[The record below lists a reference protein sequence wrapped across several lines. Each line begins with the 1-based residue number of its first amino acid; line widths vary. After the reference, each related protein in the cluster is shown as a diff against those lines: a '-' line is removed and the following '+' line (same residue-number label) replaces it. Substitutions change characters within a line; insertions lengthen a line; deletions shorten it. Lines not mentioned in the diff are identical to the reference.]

1 MTQARPWTSLLGCA
15 GWSIPRPQAGYF
27 PIEGSQLERYAQ
39 VFGAVEINS
48 SFYRPH
54 RPETYARWAASV
66 PEDFRFSVK
75 LPKRITHELKL
86 AGIDEAL
93 ARFSAEAGALEQRLG
108 CVLMQ
113 LPPSAAFDIAVAEG
127 AMARLRQRFDC
138 MLACEAR
145 HPSWFDD
152 EATAL
157 LQAHGITRV
166 IADPPK
172 GQPGAHVPTTAAIY
186 ARLHGTPRVYYSSY
200 PDAYLA
206 ALAED
211 LRIHALAN
219 RSVWLIFDNTAS
231 GAAMANALK
240 VRLS

>member
-1 MTQARPWTSLLGCA
+1 LLGCA
-15 GWSIPRPQAGYF
+15 GWSIPRPQAEYF
-27 PIEGSQLERYAQ
+27 PTQGSQLERYAQ

-75 LPKRITHELKL
+75 LPKLITHELKL

-93 ARFSAEAGALEQRLG
+93 ARFASEVGALEQRLG
-108 CVLMQ
+108 CVLIQ
-113 LPPSAAFDIAVAEG
+113 LPPSASFDIARAEG
-127 AMARLRQRFDC
+127 AMARLRERFDC

-145 HPSWFDD
+145 HPSWFGED
-152 EATAL
+152 ATAL

-172 GQPGAHVPTTAAIY
+172 GQPGAHVPTTSDIY
-186 ARLHGTPRVYYSSY
+186 ARLHGSPRVYYSSY
-200 PDAYLA
+200 SDEYLT
-206 ALAED
+206 ALADD
-211 LRIHALAN
+211 LSIHAQAN

-231 GAAMANALK
+231 GAAMANALQL
-240 VRLS
+240 RLC